1 MSFSPSSQVG
11 SKMPIGKAF
20 KSNAPTLTYLD
31 LCYGEGSA
39 ITWLVAW
46 ISDVYGVCGFVNNE
60 VTDNIKIMTANAIK
74 DEYYFLNLNELIT
87 FFKMF
92 IAGKFEKFYKKPN
105 PQVITKSLNTFC
117 SHRIDA
123 IKAVEANIKKEKEA
137 KEDEAIKQNAITYE
151 EWAARKKAKGEEVNR
166 LLNPKRGGQR
176 KGILVFTKFVKEAQ
190 MLTYSIPNCEMVCGE
205 TPPKE
210 REAIIERFRNGQTK
224 VLVNSQILVVG
235 FDYPELDTV
244 EYAKPT
250 RSLAQYYQV
259 VGRLLRLSK
268 GKQPWFVDLCG
279 TYDRFGKVEDLK
291 LLDQNGRGKWVIMSG
306 NKQLTNAFF

>member
-1 MSFSPSSQVG
+1 MFDNILMSFSPSSQVG

-46 ISDVYGVCGFVNNE
+46 ISDVYGICGFVNNE

-123 IKAVEANIKKEKEA
+123 IKSVEANIQREKEA

-151 EWAARKKAKGEEVNR
+151 EWSARKKLKAKKLIWN
-166 LLNPKRGGQR
+166 LSKTR
-176 KGILVFTKFVKEAQ
+176 KATSFFGLKPLKQ
-190 MLTYSIPNCEMVCGE
+190 MLG
-205 TPPKE
+205 
-210 REAIIERFRNGQTK
+210 
-224 VLVNSQILVVG
+224 
-235 FDYPELDTV
+235 
-244 EYAKPT
+244 
-250 RSLAQYYQV
+250 
-259 VGRLLRLSK
+259 
-268 GKQPWFVDLCG
+268 
-279 TYDRFGKVEDLK
+279 
-291 LLDQNGRGKWVIMSG
+291 
-306 NKQLTNAFF
+306 

>member
-1 MSFSPSSQVG
+1 MSFSPSSQAG

-46 ISDVYGVCGFVNNE
+46 ISDVYGICGFVNNE

-123 IKAVEANIKKEKEA
+123 VKAVEANIQKEKEA

-151 EWAARKKAKGEEVNR
+151 EWAARKKAKGEEVNIELIEDEKGNKLFR
-166 LLNPKRGGQR
+166 VKAPKADA
-176 KGILVFTKFVKEAQ
+176 ILDSAYMIVKNTTNADFKAICKLRECFVKKYGIDPYD
-190 MLTYSIPNCEMVCGE
+190 LI
-205 TPPKE
+205 
-210 REAIIERFRNGQTK
+210 
-224 VLVNSQILVVG
+224 
-235 FDYPELDTV
+235 
-244 EYAKPT
+244 
-250 RSLAQYYQV
+250 RSL
-259 VGRLLRLSK
+259 
-268 GKQPWFVDLCG
+268 
-279 TYDRFGKVEDLK
+279 
-291 LLDQNGRGKWVIMSG
+291 G
-306 NKQLTNAFF
+306 NKKLREYEERRNCQGNH

>member
-46 ISDVYGVCGFVNNE
+46 ISDVYGICGFVNNE

-123 IKAVEANIKKEKEA
+123 IKSVEANIQREKET

-151 EWAARKKAKGEEVNR
+151 EWSAKKKLKARKLIWN
-166 LLNPKRGGQR
+166 
-176 KGILVFTKFVKEAQ
+176 
-190 MLTYSIPNCEMVCGE
+190 
-205 TPPKE
+205 
-210 REAIIERFRNGQTK
+210 
-224 VLVNSQILVVG
+224 
-235 FDYPELDTV
+235 
-244 EYAKPT
+244 
-250 RSLAQYYQV
+250 
-259 VGRLLRLSK
+259 LSK
-268 GKQPWFVDLCG
+268 TRKATSFFGLKPLKQMHG
-279 TYDRFGKVEDLK
+279 
-291 LLDQNGRGKWVIMSG
+291 
-306 NKQLTNAFF
+306 

>member
-11 SKMPIGKAF
+11 SKMSIGKAF

-46 ISDVYGVCGFVNNE
+46 VSDVYGICGFVNNE

-105 PQVITKSLNTFC
+105 PQVITKSLYTFC
-117 SHRIDA
+117 FQRMDA
-123 IKAVEANIKKEKEA
+123 VNAMEANMQKEKEA

-151 EWAARKKAKGEEVNR
+151 GWAATKKAKGEEVNIELIEDDKGNKIFRVKAPKADAR
-166 LLNPKRGGQR
+166 LDSAYMIVKNTTNADFKTICKLREC
-176 KGILVFTKFVKEAQ
+176 FVKKYGIDPYD
-190 MLTYSIPNCEMVCGE
+190 LI
-205 TPPKE
+205 
-210 REAIIERFRNGQTK
+210 RN
-224 VLVNSQILVVG
+224 L
-235 FDYPELDTV
+235 
-244 EYAKPT
+244 
-250 RSLAQYYQV
+250 
-259 VGRLLRLSK
+259 
-268 GKQPWFVDLCG
+268 
-279 TYDRFGKVEDLK
+279 
-291 LLDQNGRGKWVIMSG
+291 G
-306 NKQLTNAFF
+306 NKKLREYEERRNCQGNH

>member
-1 MSFSPSSQVG
+1 MFDNILESFSPSSQVG

-46 ISDVYGVCGFVNNE
+46 ISDVYGICGFVNNE

-123 IKAVEANIKKEKEA
+123 IKSVEANIQREKEA
-137 KEDEAIKQNAITYE
+137 KEDETIKQNAITYE
-151 EWAARKKAKGEEVNR
+151 EWSARKKQKARKLIWN
-166 LLNPKRGGQR
+166 LLKTR
-176 KGILVFTKFVKEAQ
+176 KATSFFGLKPLKQ
-190 MLTYSIPNCEMVCGE
+190 MLG
-205 TPPKE
+205 
-210 REAIIERFRNGQTK
+210 
-224 VLVNSQILVVG
+224 
-235 FDYPELDTV
+235 
-244 EYAKPT
+244 
-250 RSLAQYYQV
+250 
-259 VGRLLRLSK
+259 
-268 GKQPWFVDLCG
+268 
-279 TYDRFGKVEDLK
+279 
-291 LLDQNGRGKWVIMSG
+291 
-306 NKQLTNAFF
+306 

>member
-46 ISDVYGVCGFVNNE
+46 VSDVYGICGFVNNE
-60 VTDNIKIMTANAIK
+60 ATDNIKIMTANAIK

-123 IKAVEANIKKEKEA
+123 IKAVEANIQKEKEA

-151 EWAARKKAKGEEVNR
+151 EWAARKKAKGEEVNIELIEDEKGNKIFRVKAPKADVR
-166 LLNPKRGGQR
+166 LDSAYMIVKNTTNADFKAICKLREC
-176 KGILVFTKFVKEAQ
+176 FVKKYGIDPYD
-190 MLTYSIPNCEMVCGE
+190 LI
-205 TPPKE
+205 
-210 REAIIERFRNGQTK
+210 
-224 VLVNSQILVVG
+224 
-235 FDYPELDTV
+235 
-244 EYAKPT
+244 
-250 RSLAQYYQV
+250 RSL
-259 VGRLLRLSK
+259 
-268 GKQPWFVDLCG
+268 
-279 TYDRFGKVEDLK
+279 
-291 LLDQNGRGKWVIMSG
+291 G
-306 NKQLTNAFF
+306 NKKT

>member
-46 ISDVYGVCGFVNNE
+46 VSDVYGICGFVNNE
-60 VTDNIKIMTANAIK
+60 ATDNIKIMTANAIK

-123 IKAVEANIKKEKEA
+123 IKAVEAKY
-137 KEDEAIKQNAITYE
+137 T
-151 EWAARKKAKGEEVNR
+151 
-166 LLNPKRGGQR
+166 
-176 KGILVFTKFVKEAQ
+176 
-190 MLTYSIPNCEMVCGE
+190 
-205 TPPKE
+205 E
-210 REAIIERFRNGQTK
+210 RE
-224 VLVNSQILVVG
+224 
-235 FDYPELDTV
+235 
-244 EYAKPT
+244 
-250 RSLAQYYQV
+250 
-259 VGRLLRLSK
+259 
-268 GKQPWFVDLCG
+268 
-279 TYDRFGKVEDLK
+279 
-291 LLDQNGRGKWVIMSG
+291 RG
-306 NKQLTNAFF
+306 

>member
-46 ISDVYGVCGFVNNE
+46 ISDVYGICGFVNNE

-123 IKAVEANIKKEKEA
+123 IKAVEANIQKEKEA

-151 EWAARKKAKGEEVNR
+151 EWAARKKAKGAR
-166 LLNPKRGGQR
+166 LLWN
-176 KGILVFTKFVKEAQ
+176 
-190 MLTYSIPNCEMVCGE
+190 N
-205 TPPKE
+205 
-210 REAIIERFRNGQTK
+210 
-224 VLVNSQILVVG
+224 
-235 FDYPELDTV
+235 
-244 EYAKPT
+244 
-250 RSLAQYYQV
+250 RSL
-259 VGRLLRLSK
+259 
-268 GKQPWFVDLCG
+268 
-279 TYDRFGKVEDLK
+279 
-291 LLDQNGRGKWVIMSG
+291 
-306 NKQLTNAFF
+306 

>member
-11 SKMPIGKAF
+11 SKMSIGKAF

-46 ISDVYGVCGFVNNE
+46 VSDVYGICGFVNNE

-123 IKAVEANIKKEKEA
+123 IKAVEANIQKEKEA

-151 EWAARKKAKGEEVNR
+151 VNIELIEDEKGNKLFRVKAPKADTRLDSAYMIVKNTTNADFNTLCKLRECFIKKYDIDPYDLIKNLGNKKLREYEER
-166 LLNPKRGGQR
+166 R
-176 KGILVFTKFVKEAQ
+176 
-190 MLTYSIPNCEMVCGE
+190 
-205 TPPKE
+205 
-210 REAIIERFRNGQTK
+210 
-224 VLVNSQILVVG
+224 NSQ
-235 FDYPELDTV
+235 
-244 EYAKPT
+244 
-250 RSLAQYYQV
+250 
-259 VGRLLRLSK
+259 
-268 GKQPWFVDLCG
+268 
-279 TYDRFGKVEDLK
+279 
-291 LLDQNGRGKWVIMSG
+291 G
-306 NKQLTNAFF
+306 NH